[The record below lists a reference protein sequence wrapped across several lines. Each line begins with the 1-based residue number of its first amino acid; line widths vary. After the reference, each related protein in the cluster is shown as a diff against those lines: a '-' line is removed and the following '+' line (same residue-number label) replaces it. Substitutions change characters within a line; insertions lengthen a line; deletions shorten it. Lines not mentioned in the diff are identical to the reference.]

1 MAHVQTQEE
10 WEAEM
15 SEKILSY
22 VRDEL
27 YLELRFMD
35 IALSALTPKADASL
49 QTFAT
54 DGNMLYY
61 STEQVMRVF
70 EQNAPFLDRAY
81 LHTVLHCIFSHLWI
95 AGNRDARLWNL
106 ACDIAVE
113 YTIDGMGKN
122 CTRRI
127 LSWTRQKLY
136 GELKERQEG
145 ISAAVIYR
153 MLSERFAAERRTDAA
168 QERDEGMPA
177 SYAPEKADEYRDMNE
192 TLAALEREFYTDNHK
207 YWPKR
212 EDTSAKGAASA
223 SQKKWEKIARQT
235 RMEQEL
241 RGAEPEEG
249 EELLAAQLAAAKGQ
263 RSYRDFLQKFAVR
276 REELH
281 MDADEFDLN
290 YYTYGLKVY
299 GNLPLIEPLESRE
312 AKKIREFVI
321 VIDTSYSTNGE
332 LVEQF
337 LRETADILCQSE
349 SFFADSVIRVLQCD
363 NQVRSDTVISGEREL
378 ARFLEEFKLLGGGG
392 TDFRPAFSYV
402 EQLRG
407 DGQLRHLAGL
417 LYFTDGKGIYPKKR
431 SDYKTA
437 FLFLDDFDELSVP
450 PWAMRL
456 RLQRETFL
464 NS

>member
-1 MAHVQTQEE
+1 
-10 WEAEM
+10 
-15 SEKILSY
+15 
-22 VRDEL
+22 
-27 YLELRFMD
+27 
-35 IALSALTPKADASL
+35 
-49 QTFAT
+49 
-54 DGNMLYY
+54 
-61 STEQVMRVF
+61 
-70 EQNAPFLDRAY
+70 
-81 LHTVLHCIFSHLWI
+81 
-95 AGNRDARLWNL
+95 
-106 ACDIAVE
+106 
-113 YTIDGMGKN
+113 
-122 CTRRI
+122 
-127 LSWTRQKLY
+127 
-136 GELKERQEG
+136 
-145 ISAAVIYR
+145 
-153 MLSERFAAERRTDAA
+153 
-168 QERDEGMPA
+168 
-177 SYAPEKADEYRDMNE
+177 
-192 TLAALEREFYTDNHK
+192 
-207 YWPKR
+207 
-212 EDTSAKGAASA
+212 
-223 SQKKWEKIARQT
+223 
-235 RMEQEL
+235 MEQEL